1 MASLGGTDG
10 MTGLSDTQ
18 KAFYDENGYVH
29 IEGLITTEEAAMYR
43 AELHDIAARQG
54 SNDAT
59 WTSVKGSGTTIT
71 HSHDVQFRSAAVTRL
86 LTDPR
91 LTSIAQDIIGPN
103 VQLHHNKMFIKPPE
117 RGSPFPM
124 HQDYPYFPHER
135 NSMIAVIIHFDDAPV
150 EKGCLRVVPG
160 SHKLGPLPAIGQDH
174 HLPED
179 EYPIEGAL
187 AVPARAGDAIF
198 MSYLLVHGSG
208 VNVSEEPRTTLL
220 IQMRDPEDKSLSQGH
235 ASRGQGM
242 MLAGVDPSRE
252 GFAFAWE
259 TKKA

>member
-1 MASLGGTDG
+1 MN
-10 MTGLSDTQ
+10 GLTTEQ
-18 KAFYDENGYVH
+18 KAFYEENGYVH
-29 IEGLITTEEAAMYR
+29 VQGLITPDEAAMYR
-43 AELHDIAARQG
+43 AELHALAERQG

-59 WTSVKGSGTTIT
+59 WTSVKSGGTSIT
-71 HSHDVQFRSAAVTRL
+71 HSHDVQFRSAAITRL

-91 LTSIAQDIIGPN
+91 LTSVAQDIIGPN

-160 SHKLGPLPAIGQDH
+160 SHKLGPLAAVGQDH

-187 AVPARAGDAIF
+187 AVPAKAGDAIF

-208 VNVSEEPRTTLL
+208 VNISDEPRTTLL
-220 IQMRDPEDKSLSQGH
+220 IQMRDPEDRPISEQH
-235 ASRGQGM
+235 QSRGQGM

-252 GFAFAWE
+252 AFAFAWE
-259 TKKA
+259 AKSV

>member
-1 MASLGGTDG
+1 
-10 MTGLSDTQ
+10 MTRLSDEQ
-18 KAFYDENGYVH
+18 KAFYEQNGYVH
-29 IEGLITTEEAAMYR
+29 VQGMITREEAAAYR
-43 AELHDIAARQG
+43 AELHALAARQG

-59 WTSVKGSGTTIT
+59 WTSVKGTGTTIT
-71 HSHDVQFRSAAVTRL
+71 HSHDVQFRSAAITRL

-91 LTSIAQDIIGPN
+91 LTGIAQDIIGPN

-135 NSMIAVIIHFDDAPV
+135 DSMIAVIIHFDDAPV

-174 HLPED
+174 HLSED
-179 EYPIEGAL
+179 EYPIEGSL
-187 AVPARAGDAIF
+187 AVPAKAGDAIF

-208 VNVSEEPRTTLL
+208 VNVSDEPRTTLL
-220 IQMRDPEDKSLSQGH
+220 IQMRDPEDRPRSEGH
-235 ASRGQGM
+235 QSRGQGM

-252 GFAFAWE
+252 AFTFAWE
-259 TKKA
+259 AEPA

>member
-1 MASLGGTDG
+1 
-10 MTGLSDTQ
+10 MTRLSDEQ
-18 KAFYDENGYVH
+18 KAFYEQNGYVH
-29 IEGLITTEEAAMYR
+29 VQGMITPEEAAAYR
-43 AELHDIAARQG
+43 AELHALAARQG

-59 WTSVKGSGTTIT
+59 WTSVKGTGTTIT
-71 HSHDVQFRSAAVTRL
+71 HSHDVQFRSAAITRL
-86 LTDPR
+86 LTDAR
-91 LTSIAQDIIGPN
+91 LTGIAQDIIGPN

-135 NSMIAVIIHFDDAPV
+135 DSMIAVIIHFDDAPV

-174 HLPED
+174 HLSED
-179 EYPIEGAL
+179 EYPIEGSL
-187 AVPARAGDAIF
+187 AVPAKAGDAIF

-208 VNVSEEPRTTLL
+208 VNVSDEPRTTLL
-220 IQMRDPEDKSLSQGH
+220 IQMRDPEDRPRSEGH
-235 ASRGQGM
+235 QSRGQGM

-252 GFAFAWE
+252 AFTFAWE
-259 TKKA
+259 AEPA